1 MSQRRVK
8 GPWELEALAVVQ
20 SDDLKMNAKDRIL
33 IPVIA
38 ENWTDPS
45 ADNNHNACTCVCVY
59 VFLCIYNLEA
69 LKNGQRQAEFR
80 ENLTLKRRHPYT
92 FVKFTF
98 I

>member
-20 SDDLKMNAKDRIL
+20 SDDLKMNAKDGIL

-45 ADNNHNACTCVCVY
+45 ADNNYNTCTCVCIRVFVY
-59 VFLCIYNLEA
+59 LQFGGIEKWPEA
-69 LKNGQRQAEFR
+69 GR
-80 ENLTLKRRHPYT
+80 
-92 FVKFTF
+92 